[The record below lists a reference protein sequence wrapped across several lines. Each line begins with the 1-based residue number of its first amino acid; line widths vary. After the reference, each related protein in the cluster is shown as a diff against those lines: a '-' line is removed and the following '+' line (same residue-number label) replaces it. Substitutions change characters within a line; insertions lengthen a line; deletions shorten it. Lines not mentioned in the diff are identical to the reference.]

1 MPVQGTPERE
11 TPVGH
16 WRASFDAVRGR
27 RGRGG
32 RDSGRQAC
40 GGGVVAQQ
48 VSVMALMVNTVLTL
62 LANICHPRK
71 EKCEPKVM

>member
-1 MPVQGTPERE
+1 MQP
-11 TPVGH
+11 
-16 WRASFDAVRGR
+16 
-27 RGRGG
+27 
-32 RDSGRQAC
+32 QAGPGARFRTAAY

-48 VSVMALMVNTVLTL
+48 VPVMALMINTVLTL